1 MEMDMIL
8 VTGATGNIGRP
19 IIDLLVGQGA
29 GVRAVTRDPKTVGL
43 PAGVE
48 VVEGDPS
55 RPDTITPHL
64 HGVTSLFLNP
74 RTVGTV
80 VDELLDIV
88 KRHGV
93 TRVVTVSAINCDD
106 DPARQPSRYR
116 GEYNKEVEDA
126 AIGSGLEWVSLRSSI
141 YASNTIGLWAGQ
153 IRAGDVVFGPYAA
166 ATTTPIDER
175 DIARVGAQALLTDG
189 LLGRRVELTG
199 PQRFTHEEMVTT
211 IGDAIGRSVRYQE
224 VPPER
229 ARQGII
235 GSGFSEQ
242 FADALL
248 AMQAR
253 SIEQPA
259 PVTGE
264 VEKIL
269 GRPPFTYA
277 RWAADHAAAFQAS
290 GA

>member
-1 MEMDMIL
+1 MIL
-8 VTGATGNIGRP
+8 LTGATGNIGRP
-19 IIDLLVGQGA
+19 LIDLLVGEGA
-29 GVRAVTRDPKTVGL
+29 GVRAVTRDPKAASL

-55 RPDTITPHL
+55 RPETITPHL

-80 VDELLDIV
+80 VDELLDVV
-88 KRHGV
+88 KRHAV

-106 DPARQPSRYR
+106 DRSRQPSRYR

-126 AIGSGLEWVSLRSSI
+126 VTGSGLEWVSLRSSI
-141 YASNTIGLWAGQ
+141 YASNTIGLWAAQ

-166 ATTTPIDER
+166 ATTAPIDER
-175 DIARVGAQALLTDG
+175 DIAGVGARALLTDG

-211 IGDAIGRSVRYQE
+211 IGDAIGRSLRYQE

-229 ARQGII
+229 ARQGIV
-235 GSGFSEQ
+235 GGGFSEQ

-248 AMQAR
+248 AMQAQA
-253 SIEQPA
+253 IERPA

-269 GRPPFTYA
+269 GRPAFTYA
-277 RWAADHAAAFQAS
+277 EWAGDHAAAFQAS
-290 GA
+290 GT